1 VHAVSAKRDRVDPK
15 SVWKAPTRRAFVA
28 MLGLGTAAL
37 ASVKLVGGRTKRIA
51 DSEPAPALPTRW
63 IGHC

>member
-1 VHAVSAKRDRVDPK
+1 MTREQDDKQP
-15 SVWKAPTRRAFVA
+15 VWTAPTRRAFVA

-37 ASVKLVGGRTKRIA
+37 TVGRRSKRIA